1 MARLEGV
8 LNPGISLAAAVFT
21 YAKRRLGRV
30 PRPMRINALNPT
42 IFRGYAFME
51 SAQESAHTVPKA
63 LKVLAQLRVATRIGC
78 PF

>member
-8 LNPGISLAAAVFT
+8 TRPGVSLAAAVF
-21 YAKRRLGRV
+21 AFARRKLGRV
-30 PRPMRINALNPT
+30 PQPMRINALNPT

-51 SAQESAHTVPKA
+51 SAQESAHTVPKG
-63 LKVLAQLRVATRIGC
+63 LKVVAQLRVATRIGC